1 MIMTS
6 SVKTPASAQTTPIHK
21 CCQSASAIV
30 VALTLS
36 DLFFKDGAHSGVFE
50 KSAVHLQATN
60 SVGESHQ
67 PLLTWVRFNSTVV
80 WLVPLAVS
88 GLDWKVFFSMPTMP
102 NAIGDDCCPALDLG
116 CGLP

>member
-1 MIMTS
+1 M
-6 SVKTPASAQTTPIHK
+6 
-21 CCQSASAIV
+21 

-36 DLFFKDGAHSGVFE
+36 DLFFEDGAHSGVFK

-60 SVGESHQ
+60 SVGERHQ

-102 NAIGDDCCPALDLG
+102 NAIGDDCSALDTRTGKREPVSRLVFTVAI
-116 CGLP
+116 